1 MKIPQFV
8 EYKTAFDAS
17 LPPITAS
24 ALEYWLSRNGVFIR
38 AQRQGLKACF
48 PIANCRIAS
57 LAVIEP
63 YFQMEYPRVPLEITK
78 LMWLLSESA
87 GENEILFHLSFETGG
102 WHLEIPA
109 QIATPTSVTPLISSV
124 NSSYETALIEVH
136 SHANMSSEF
145 SEADNREETGF
156 RIFAILGKLRS
167 QPEINTR
174 SDVLSRP
181 SLRYNGSFSL
191 QNKDSCTPSPPEKAS
206 HFTGWVSPKPLCADK
221 MSPTSF
227 NARSNIFRAAFSS
240 LSIARPHL

>member
-1 MKIPQFV
+1 MKIPQFI

-24 ALEYWLSRNGVFIR
+24 ALEYWLSRNGVFVR

-57 LAVIEP
+57 LAVLEP
-63 YFQMEYPRVPLEITK
+63 YFHMEYPRVPMEITK

-102 WHLEIPA
+102 WHLEVPA

-136 SHANMSSEF
+136 SHANISSEF

-174 SDVLSRP
+174 IGI
-181 SLRYNGSFSL
+181 Y
-191 QNKDSCTPSPPEKAS
+191 S
-206 HFTGWVSPKPLCADK
+206 HFYSIPARWIFELPEMLVGKV
-221 MSPTSF
+221 PT
-227 NARSNIFRAAFSS
+227 
-240 LSIARPHL
+240 